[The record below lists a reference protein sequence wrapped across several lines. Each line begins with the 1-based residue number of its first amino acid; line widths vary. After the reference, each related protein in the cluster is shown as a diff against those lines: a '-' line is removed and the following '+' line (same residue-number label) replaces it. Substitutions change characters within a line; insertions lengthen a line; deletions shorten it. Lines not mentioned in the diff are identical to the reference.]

1 MPTPTPTPPLTL
13 PTPHPHPHP
22 RHVDVINTMMCWLTY
37 LIKDIRGLGQSPFGD
52 HWYHVNSSPPGQNG
66 HHLADDVFKS
76 VNMNK
81 KFCISIQG
89 PIHNGS
95 NWQYSSIGSDNGS
108 APTRRQAIIWTN
120 ADPVYRRI
128 YAALGGDE
136 LKLISISNDQS
147 CNTSMPL
154 IQPSNYLKVTDHLD
168 VFF

>member
-1 MPTPTPTPPLTL
+1 
-13 PTPHPHPHP
+13 
-22 RHVDVINTMMCWLTY
+22 
-37 LIKDIRGLGQSPFGD
+37 
-52 HWYHVNSSPPGQNG
+52 
-66 HHLADDVFKS
+66 
-76 VNMNK
+76 MNK

-89 PIHNGS
+89 AIHNGS

-120 ADPVYRRI
+120 ADPVHRRI
-128 YAALGGDE
+128 YAALGGDG
-136 LKLISISNDQS
+136 LKLITISNDQS